1 MAPSFT
7 KQPHD
12 LLVLTGGTI
21 FLPCTAN
28 SYPFPSFSWLRND
41 QILITDIN
49 SK

>member
-7 KQPHD
+7 KEPHD
-12 LLVLTGGTI
+12 LLVLTGDTI
-21 FLPCTAN
+21 LLPCTAN

-41 QILITDIN
+41 QALITNIN